1 MDMCRNAGGSFQ
13 DVSHCGLLMCPY
25 LETGQVV
32 IEKGLGNHGI
42 WQHQKQYV
50 RIVCKRL
57 LLKESLSACSSLHY
71 MQKSAGCCRWHE
83 SWILRDGASSFL
95 TTETTAATFYTV
107 HADNVEFIPAPV
119 QRLGMASCSVG
130 LH

>member
-1 MDMCRNAGGSFQ
+1 MDMCRNAGGSFK

-42 WQHQKQYV
+42 WQYQKQYV

-57 LLKESLSACSSLHY
+57 LLRKACRPAAVY
-71 MQKSAGCCRWHE
+71 TTCKRV
-83 SWILRDGASSFL
+83 RD
-95 TTETTAATFYTV
+95 AA
-107 HADNVEFIPAPV
+107 D
-119 QRLGMASCSVG
+119 GMNPG
-130 LH
+130 Y